1 VTSEVGMQHVVTSL
15 RNLGR
20 SYPAVILP
28 SPASVADPAHLG
40 AFGFSIP
47 VDAPGLAASA
57 SPIPAGGLVPK
68 ASAAVSVR
76 WQPSSSD
83 RRHRAVPR
91 APGSPARGRRSV

>member
-1 VTSEVGMQHVVTSL
+1 
-15 RNLGR
+15 
-20 SYPAVILP
+20 
-28 SPASVADPAHLG
+28 VAYPAHLG
-40 AFGFSIP
+40 AFGFSNP
-47 VDAPGLAASA
+47 VDDPALAASA
-57 SPIPAGGLVPK
+57 SPIPAGGLVPD